1 MVLRWFSPRRLWLAA
16 LAGPLLWPQAGF
28 AQALSLAVVQDEANQ
43 TQWPGISRRLQAMDI
58 AYCTLN
64 RETFTPQTLPN
75 PANTVLLLVNIPA
88 LDVTQALA
96 LETWINRGGR
106 VIVTGNT
113 GSLSPEAVQTQLQKL
128 LGATWGFPLSTPAAL
143 ELTGEMAVQQLPLT
157 TPLQGGTILPTQP
170 QSRVLAQWRTQ
181 RPTPAIVASANTVFL
196 GWRWG
201 NDQIAGVNTDVAW
214 LQTLLQAY
222 GNPARAGFNN
232 ARPCN
237 APASPPLITTLR
249 PEPEP
254 VRPAAPTAPPVRVAP
269 QPAGVNPIPME
280 NRGDGA
286 MAIDESATIATAP
299 TALRSRYQALTALLN
314 RYESAVIAVEA
325 QAIREPFQT
334 TLERLRNRPPSPTPA
349 PALQTAR
356 DHLNQFLALVARQ
369 AFPDAEAQSRQ
380 LQGYLLDTYPT
391 EQAIAYPE
399 TRAIWFDR
407 GTIVRAKSPED
418 LARIFNRLAEAG
430 INTVFF
436 ETVNASYT
444 IYPSRIAPEQN
455 PLTQGWDPLAAA
467 VQLAHERGMELHAWV
482 WLFAAANQ
490 RHNELMGQP
499 LNYLGPVLS
508 QHPDWLA
515 TNRQGKPYEPRSGKV
530 FFDPAHPEV
539 RRYLLSLIDEIISHY
554 QVDGIHIDYVRYP
567 FQDPN
572 LDQDYGFGLESR
584 RQFSRQY
591 GVDPL
596 TVRPNDPLWPRWTQ
610 FRIEQISS
618 FVAEVHNTIK
628 PKHPDV
634 LISAAVFPMPTQTRL
649 VRLQQNWEAWL
660 QAGHIDF
667 LTPMTY
673 ARDTE
678 EFQAL
683 TQPVLG
689 HGVNSGTLLMPGIRL
704 LQLPTVVLLD
714 QVQLLRDAAT
724 GGYALFATENL
735 NLNLQSTLNQ
745 IQGRR
750 SATNPEPVAHR
761 RPFQT
766 AHLRYQALQREWQYL
781 LTTGQIQIE
790 PAALEDWGNYGDRLE
805 TSLMNLASNPS
816 PQNLRQAQTALRS
829 LRTYLSRPERRGM
842 TSNYRQRVWE
852 NHLIGLEQLLRY
864 GAQQNFR

>member
-1 MVLRWFSPRRLWLAA
+1 MVLDWFFPRRLWLAI
-16 LAGPLLWPQAGF
+16 LAWPLLMPQAVL
-28 AQALSLAVVQDEANQ
+28 AQTVSFAVVQDEANQ

-64 RETFTPQTLPN
+64 QDTFTPQTLPN
-75 PANTVLLLVNIPA
+75 AANTVLLLVNIPA
-88 LDVTQALA
+88 LDATQAMA
-96 LETWINRGGR
+96 LETWLSRGGR

-143 ELTGEMAVQQLPLT
+143 ELTGDWAVNTLPLS
-157 TPLQGGTILPTQP
+157 TPLQGGSILPTQS
-170 QSRVLAQWRTQ
+170 QSRVIAHWRTQ
-181 RPTPAIVASANTVFL
+181 RPTPAIVTTANTVFL

-214 LQTLLQAY
+214 MQTLLQQY
-222 GNPARAGFNN
+222 GSPARAGFNN
-232 ARPCN
+232 ARPCS
-237 APASPPLITTLR
+237 APTTPPLITTLR
-249 PEPEP
+249 PDPEP
-254 VRPAAPTAPPVRVAP
+254 VRTAAPTAPVTPTVRVPTPP
-269 QPAGVNPIPME
+269 QSANPVPPGNLGNWE
-280 NRGDGA
+280 RA
-286 MAIDESATIATAP
+286 IATAP
-299 TALRSRYQALTALLN
+299 TPLRSRYQELTALLN
-314 RYESAVIAVEA
+314 RYESAVIAAEA
-325 QAIREPFQT
+325 QGINEPFKT
-334 TLERLRNRPPSPTPA
+334 TIERVRNGSQPFTPP

-356 DHLNQFLALVARQ
+356 DHLNTFLTLIASQ
-369 AFPDAEAQSRQ
+369 SFPDAEAQSRQ
-380 LQGYLLDTYPT
+380 LHGHLWDTYPT
-391 EQAIAYPE
+391 GQVISYPE

-407 GTIVRAKSPED
+407 GTIVRAKSQRD

-444 IYPSRIAPEQN
+444 IYPSTVAPEQN
-455 PLTQGWDPLAAA
+455 PLTQGWDPLEAA
-467 VQLAHERGMELHAWV
+467 VKLAHERGMELHAWV

-490 RHNELMGQP
+490 RHNEVMRQP
-499 LNYLGPVLS
+499 LDYLGPVLT
-508 QHPDWLA
+508 QHPDWIA
-515 TNRQGKPYEPRSGKV
+515 TDRQGNPYEPGSGKV

-539 RRYLLSLIDEIISHY
+539 RRYLLSLIDEIITRY
-554 QVDGIHIDYVRYP
+554 GVDGIHLDYVRYP

-572 LDQDYGFGLESR
+572 LNQDYGFGLESR

-596 TVRPNDPLWPRWTQ
+596 TVRPSDPLWPRWTQ
-610 FRIEQISS
+610 FRITQISS
-618 FVAEVHNTIK
+618 FVEEVHNAVK
-628 PKHPDV
+628 PKHPHV

-660 QAGHIDF
+660 QAGHIDL

-673 ARDTE
+673 ARDTR

-683 TQPVLG
+683 TQPVIR

-704 LQLPTVVLLD
+704 LQLPTVVALD

-724 GGYALFATENL
+724 GGYAFFAAENL
-735 NLNLQSTLNQ
+735 SLNLQTTLNQ

-750 SATNPEPVAHR
+750 TAENPEPVAHR

-781 LTTGQIQIE
+781 LTTGEIQAE
-790 PAALEDWGNYGDRLE
+790 PAALQDWGNYGDRLE
-805 TSLMNLASNPS
+805 TSLANLARDPS
-816 PQNLRQAQTALRS
+816 SQNLRQAQTALRS
-829 LRTYLSRPERRGM
+829 LRTYLSRPEHRTM
-842 TSNYRQRVWE
+842 TSNYRQQVWE
-852 NHLIGLEQLLRY
+852 NHLLGLEHLLRY
-864 GAQQNFR
+864 GAQQKLP

>member
-143 ELTGEMAVQQLPLT
+143 AVTGEVAVNRLPLS
-157 TPLQGGTILPTQP
+157 TPLQGGSILPTQP
-170 QSRVLAQWRTQ
+170 ESRVLAHWQTQ
-181 RPTPAIVASANTVFL
+181 RPTPAIVATAHSVFL

-214 LQTLLQAY
+214 LQTLLQEY

-254 VRPAAPTAPPVRVAP
+254 VRTAAPTAPPVRVPP
-269 QPAGVNPIPME
+269 QPPAAHPIPLE
-280 NRGDGA
+280 NA
-286 MAIDESATIATAP
+286 ADEARAIATAP
-299 TALRSRYQALTALLN
+299 TPLRSRYRALTALLN
-314 RYESAVIAVEA
+314 RYESAVIAAEA
-325 QAIREPFQT
+325 QAIREPFQAT
-334 TLERLRNRPPSPTPA
+334 IERLRSRSQPPTPT

-356 DHLNQFLALVARQ
+356 NHLNEFLTLVARQ
-369 AFPDAEAQSRQ
+369 AFPEAEAQSRQ
-380 LQGYLLDTYPT
+380 LQGYLFDTYPT

-444 IYPSRIAPEQN
+444 IYPSRVAPEQN
-455 PLTQGWDPLAAA
+455 PLTQGWDPLEAA
-467 VQLAHERGMELHAWV
+467 VKLAHERGMELHAWV

-490 RHNELMGQP
+490 RHNEVMGQP
-499 LNYLGPVLS
+499 LDYLGPVLS
-508 QHPDWLA
+508 RHPDWIA
-515 TNRQGKPYEPRSGKV
+515 SDRQGNPYEPGSGKV

-539 RRYLLSLIDEIISHY
+539 RRYLLSLMDEIITRY

-572 LDQDYGFGLESR
+572 LNQDYGFGLESR

-596 TVRPNDPLWPRWTQ
+596 TVRPSDPLWPRWTQ
-610 FRIEQISS
+610 FRIAQISS
-618 FVAEVHNTIK
+618 FVEEVHNTIK
-628 PKHPDV
+628 PKDPDV

-678 EFQAL
+678 EFQTL

-704 LQLPTVVLLD
+704 LQLPTVVALD
-714 QVQLLRDAAT
+714 QLQLLRDAAT
-724 GGYALFATENL
+724 GGYALFAAENL
-735 NLNLQSTLNQ
+735 SLNLQTTLNQ

-750 SATNPEPVAHR
+750 TADHPEPVAHR

-781 LTTGQIQIE
+781 LTTGEIDIE
-790 PAALEDWGNYGDRLE
+790 PAALTDWGNYGDRLE
-805 TSLMNLASNPS
+805 TSLANLASNPS